1 MRAAAHPVFGRRTRQ
16 KSLFV
21 RIIEALHISRRI
33 EARRLLRRHRHLIA
47 EDFLKL
53 PGRASPDFNQAGES
67 TANANATKPLG
78 RTGNRIFQN
87 V

>member
-16 KSLFV
+16 KSLLV
-21 RIIEALHISRRI
+21 RIIEALHVSRRI
-33 EARRLLRRHRHLIA
+33 EARRLLRRHRRLIA
-47 EDFLKL
+47 EDFLKP

-67 TANANATKPLG
+67 TANANASKPPV
-78 RTGNRIFQN
+78 RTGNRILQN